1 MEIVIYVLAGLFLLL
16 ALGMLLGY
24 YRTRHPGL
32 VLMASCYGTASVLS
46 VMLMH
51 WWPLVAG
58 FVLAWMLRMMGL
70 DPGPGSAKQ

>member
-1 MEIVIYVLAGLFLLL
+1 MEIVIYVFAGLFLLL

-51 WWPLVAG
+51 WWPLVGG

-70 DPGPGSAKQ
+70 DPGPGSKER